1 MQLQAPTL
9 AQIEAARGRI
19 AGRAIRTPLI
29 RLPDRGGD
37 NEIWLKLE
45 TLQPVGSFKL
55 RGAGNCILSAPRAQ
69 LANGVYTASAGNMAQ
84 GVAWMARELGLPAKV
99 FVPDQAPD
107 AKVNAIR
114 ALGGSVEKITFDD
127 WWSIMIANG
136 RAGETG
142 CFVHPVCDTEVMAGN
157 GTIGLEIAEDLPDV
171 DAVIV
176 PFGGGGLA
184 CGIAAAM
191 HALKP
196 ATQVIACEVENAAPL
211 AAALAAGRPTPID
224 YRRSFVDG
232 IGSGAV
238 LPAMWP
244 VVSSLLCRS
253 IVVPLPQIEAAL
265 RQMINRLHIIAE
277 GAGATALAAAQNTG
291 LTGKKIVAI
300 ISGSGINFTEVTRI
314 MAAGA

>member
-55 RGAGNCILSAPRAQ
+55 RGAGNCILSAPREQ

-114 ALGGSVEKITFDD
+114 ALGGTVEKITFDD

-136 RAGETG
+136 RAGQAG
-142 CFVHPVCDTEVMAGN
+142 CFVHPVCDTEVM
-157 GTIGLEIAEDLPDV
+157 
-171 DAVIV
+171 
-176 PFGGGGLA
+176 
-184 CGIAAAM
+184 
-191 HALKP
+191 
-196 ATQVIACEVENAAPL
+196 ACEVENAAPL
-211 AAALAAGRPTPID
+211 AAALAAGQPTPID

-244 VVSSLLCRS
+244 VVNALLTRS